1 MENTKV
7 SVLVMFITH
16 VLDSSYV
23 AVYGEESNVIAK
35 DKSIVKGSVEA
46 HDSAIMKA
54 PTSRTKLATPKEF
67 YAPKNL
73 TFPKKSDILYT
84 QDEERK
90 QNSSLPSVIF
100 KYEKA
105 NSTNHWCGR

>member
-1 MENTKV
+1 LRRRPRPAGGLDGTNTKV
-7 SVLVMFITH
+7 LLTYKRPLSWGNQGKPHFP
-16 VLDSSYV
+16 
-23 AVYGEESNVIAK
+23 
-35 DKSIVKGSVEA
+35 
-46 HDSAIMKA
+46 
-54 PTSRTKLATPKEF
+54 PTSAFLKIFPH
-67 YAPKNL
+67 KNL

-105 NSTNHWCGR
+105 NSTNRWCDRKGAKAATGHR